1 MCAKAPPING
11 SVCACLKDE
20 DSGDAVLSIIGSDGA
35 VRASQLAVVM
45 PPTFE
50 PGWFRLEVGNYEGD
64 GSAQLL
70 LAVMNS
76 WGNGMGIETW
86 SVRRIGNG
94 SFARPLDVADYGV
107 MSYTTASSSS
117 GRCRMFG
124 STWTGGWDPKRGDGT
139 YIAGRW
145 YDLGV
150 ERTTTTS
157 QRPVISHR
165 YLLSLAKDR
174 AQSKSKVAVTP
185 VYWYKSSN
193 ASVVVGPDPIP

>member
-1 MCAKAPPING
+1 
-11 SVCACLKDE
+11 
-20 DSGDAVLSIIGSDGA
+20 
-35 VRASQLAVVM
+35 
-45 PPTFE
+45 
-50 PGWFRLEVGNYEGD
+50 
-64 GSAQLL
+64 
-70 LAVMNS
+70 
-76 WGNGMGIETW
+76 
-86 SVRRIGNG
+86 
-94 SFARPLDVADYGV
+94 
-107 MSYTTASSSS
+107 
-117 GRCRMFG
+117 MFG

-193 ASVVVGPDPIP
+193 ASVVDFHLKLTRLFHSNLTHPIVA